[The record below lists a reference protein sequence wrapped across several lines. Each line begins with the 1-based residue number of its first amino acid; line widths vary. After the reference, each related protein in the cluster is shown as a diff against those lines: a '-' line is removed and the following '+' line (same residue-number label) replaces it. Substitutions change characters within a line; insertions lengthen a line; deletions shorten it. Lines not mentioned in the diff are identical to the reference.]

1 MVFAVVSPPHVVGGR
16 RVYEDDVGRE
26 PQHDLSLVLLD
37 APDEMASWMTT
48 AANLSAGAGACD
60 NGGRRALGLW
70 RDKVGDAGLCSGVGA
85 ATVARSERGIASCG
99 VE

>member
-37 APDEMASWMTT
+37 A
-48 AANLSAGAGACD
+48 
-60 NGGRRALGLW
+60 LGLW
-70 RDKVGDAGLCSGVGA
+70 RDKVDDAGLCSGVGA
-85 ATVARSERGIASCG
+85 ATVARSERGIARCG